1 MEIFFE
7 NWSFLK
13 TVLIVDKIEKDR
25 SEIMLLYFK
34 SDVYVDK
41 SCI

>member
-34 SDVYVDK
+34 SDVHVDK